1 MSVKKNRRLTAD
13 QTVDPSVKMS
23 SPPCPDSKSPHRF
36 ALFTSLL
43 FVGMLTALFGIAL
56 LPDMQF
62 CYRDVGDYYYP
73 LYQYIHEQWLAGH
86 LPLWI
91 PCENL
96 GQPLLANPTSAV
108 FYPLKLIFFLPF
120 SYDLNFKN
128 YILIHF
134 VIAFAGV
141 YRLMRHW
148 DFSRGAATLSAAVY
162 AFGGPVFMQYSNP
175 IYLVGAAW
183 LPWGILFGDRLL
195 RRPNIKPFLG
205 LAAVLALTVFGGEPQ
220 TAYFIGLS
228 LCLLLF
234 FYRRSEKRNASDAEI
249 KTPASAGFIRRL
261 FRNRL
266 ILLASAAL
274 LGGLAAAIQFLPSA
288 EYSVRSDRSL
298 QYNPTS
304 IWDIPAFL
312 SGRQPNEQMAQ
323 ANTGRSKGEIIAD
336 GLFCRRFELKGH
348 QTHLYDFAVPPW
360 RLPELIWPNCGGDNF
375 SNYGWMNAIPNNAV
389 WSATYYMGVIPLVLA
404 LGVCRFRGG
413 RTPSE
418 SLARWASWLFALGLL
433 TAIGGFGPVWFCR
446 FFHALFTGKPFDPM
460 FTDGDPV
467 GGLFWFLN
475 VFLPGFASFRYSAK
489 LMTVAALGLSVLAG
503 VGFDRLDDARRPQKI
518 ALFLLAFSVAG
529 LIFFYAAG
537 TGWLE
542 RLTRGKDFVYGP
554 FDPAASLRAIL
565 ASLTQTISVLTFFL
579 ILLYLRNIRPNR
591 SVFIGSALIV
601 LIAAD
606 LAAAGRGYVPV
617 LHRSAFS
624 EPSTLAEQLLAD
636 ANQNRDPNDAAR
648 SAVFPRF
655 YQYDRWAPAI
665 FYRVPSDNREMEH
678 AQWKMQK
685 IQPKYSYRHG
695 IGAAPVFGGL
705 LPAEAQLLFSGENF
719 HRKENKRFDNN
730 LVMFLAWLNID
741 YAATPSEYLQQI
753 PGALFM
759 EGDPDPPPDQPI
771 NEAKRSAQIER
782 LIERNWP
789 LNTVL
794 WKNPVRSA
802 RVRIQHPKSDGK
814 NDESTISFL
823 TSLQFPAGNPEE
835 GESVRLTEYEPNRL
849 AFEATM
855 KNSGEVVLAEQYWPG
870 WKASARNLNQ
880 PDEPARPL
888 EIKDVDKILRRVE
901 LPPGSWRVEM
911 VYRPAS
917 LYIGAAI
924 STLTI
929 FGTLLVLFFRR
940 KERSGRISSVSSSD

>member
-1 MSVKKNRRLTAD
+1 MSVKKNRRRPAEQSATPTPFYSA
-13 QTVDPSVKMS
+13 PEI
-23 SPPCPDSKSPHRF
+23 PRRF
-36 ALFTSLL
+36 PLFTAFL

-56 LPDMQF
+56 LPEMQF
-62 CYRDVGDYYYP
+62 CYRDVCDYYYP

-96 GQPLLANPTSAV
+96 GQPLLANPTAAV
-108 FYPLKLIFFLPF
+108 FYPLKLLFFLPF

-134 VIAFAGV
+134 VIAFAGL

-148 DFSRGAATLSAAVY
+148 NLSRSAATLSAAVY

-175 IYLVGAAW
+175 IYLIGAAW

-195 RRPNIKPFLG
+195 RRPDVKPFLG

-234 FYRRSEKRNASDAEI
+234 FYRRSEKRNASEMGT
-249 KTPASAGFIRRL
+249 KTPAPARFFRRL

-274 LGGLAAAIQFLPSA
+274 LGGLAAAVQILPSA
-288 EYSVRSDRSL
+288 EYSARSDRSL
-298 QYNPTS
+298 LYNPTS
-304 IWDIPAFL
+304 IWDIPAYL

-323 ANTGRSKGEIIAD
+323 ANEGRSKGEIIAD
-336 GLFCRRFELKGH
+336 GIFCRRFVLKGH

-360 RLPELIWPNCGGDNF
+360 RLSELIWPNCGGDNF
-375 SNYGWMNAIPNNAV
+375 SNSGWMNAIPNNAV
-389 WSATYYMGVIPLVLA
+389 WSTTYYMGVVPLVLA

-413 RTPSE
+413 RTPSDPHV
-418 SLARWASWLFALGLL
+418 RWASWLFALGLL
-433 TAIGGFGPVWFCR
+433 AAIGGFGPVWFCR
-446 FFHALFTGKPFDPM
+446 FFQALFTGKPFDPT
-460 FTDGDPV
+460 FADGDPV

-503 VGFDRLDDARRPQKI
+503 VGYDRLDDARRTQKI
-518 ALFLLAFSVAG
+518 ALFLLAVSAAG
-529 LIFFYAAG
+529 LIFLYAAG

-542 RLTRGKDFVYGP
+542 RLTSGKDFVYGP
-554 FDPAASLRAIL
+554 YDPAASLRAIL
-565 ASLTQTISVLTFFL
+565 ASLTQTIFVLTVFF
-579 ILLYLRNIRPNR
+579 ILLFLRCVRPNR
-591 SVFIGSALIV
+591 SVLIGSALIV
-601 LIAAD
+601 LTSLD
-606 LAAAGRGYVPV
+606 LAIAGHGGAPT

-624 EPSTLAEQLLAD
+624 EPSALADRLLAD
-636 ANQNRDPNDAAR
+636 ANQSRDPNDTAQEAF
-648 SAVFPRF
+648 FPRLF
-655 YQYDRWAPAI
+655 QSDRWAPAI
-665 FYRVPSDNREMEH
+665 FYRVSSAHREMEH

-685 IQPKYSYRHG
+685 IQPKYTYRHG

-705 LPAEAQLLFSGENF
+705 LPAEALLLFSGENF
-719 HRKENKRFDNN
+719 YREENKRFDNN
-730 LVMFLAWLNID
+730 LVRFLAWLNID
-741 YAATPSEYLQQI
+741 YAVTPSEYLQQI

-759 EGDPDPPPDQPI
+759 EGDRDPPPDRPMS
-771 NEAKRSAQIER
+771 EAERSAQIDR
-782 LIERNWP
+782 LIEQNWP

-794 WKNPVRSA
+794 WKNPIRSA
-802 RVRIQHPKSDGK
+802 RVRIQHAKSDGK
-814 NDESTISFL
+814 KDEPTVSFL
-823 TSLQFPAGNPEE
+823 TSLQFPAGNPED

-849 AFEATM
+849 AFEATL
-855 KNSGEVVLAEQYWPG
+855 KNSGEVILAEQYWPG
-870 WKASARNLNQ
+870 WKAAARNLNQ
-880 PDEPARPL
+880 PDEPARLL
-888 EIKDVDKILRRVE
+888 EIKDVDRILRRVE

-911 VYRPAS
+911 AYRPMPI
-917 LYIGAAI
+917 YIGAAI

-929 FGTLLVLFFRR
+929 LGMLLALIFRR
-940 KERSGRISSVSSSD
+940 KERSGRILSAPSPD